1 MDWDLLDAGKFRDEA
16 EAIAGLLTPPPLSTD
31 QRAAVVAEA
40 EALVIAARERPR
52 RGVVDRARGQRPAGP
67 GR

>member
-31 QRAAVVAEA
+31 QRAAVVDEA
-40 EALVIAARERPR
+40 
-52 RGVVDRARGQRPAGP
+52 
-67 GR
+67 